1 MTGYRQ
7 NGYAILSLSNS
18 GKVWG
23 SMKKLSMGVK
33 LSYGLGDFYGGAS
46 AAIIGL
52 FFLFFLTNVVGI
64 SPLIAG
70 SIVLFGR
77 AVDAVTDPLMGS
89 ISDHTRSKWG
99 RRVAWFFF
107 GILPVGLSYV
117 LMWVV
122 PPVGRW
128 LQVVYYFFAYAFFSC
143 AFTMVM
149 VPYGA
154 LPQDLTAD
162 ANERTVLV
170 SFRMAFSVLGGLLSA
185 VVPDLMI
192 KHAADLKTG
201 YLIMGLAFA
210 VLFSVIWLVMF
221 LSLRNK
227 VKAETPATTASLK
240 ESVKY
245 CVGNK
250 TFLLL
255 CAIYLLSF
263 IPNDIMSSNFKYFIN
278 DVLFMGDKF
287 ALTMGALMICAVL
300 SLPLYVLACR
310 KLGKRKT
317 FIYGSIFRIAALLLL
332 FLLGPDSTVFRL
344 VAIAVVIGL
353 GTGVAYAIPWSMLPD
368 VTDLDEAYTGFR
380 QEGIYAGMMTF
391 IRKLSSGVAIFLV
404 GLLLQISGYT
414 AGAAEQTSLAKSAIV
429 GILTVVPILFVL
441 LGIFAALRY
450 PIDRENSQL
459 IREVVDQ
466 RRDGSFAGL
475 DEETRQSSLAG
486 LKDIIDVKRKGRA
499 HAE

>member
-1 MTGYRQ
+1 
-7 NGYAILSLSNS
+7 
-18 GKVWG
+18 
-23 SMKKLSMGVK
+23 MKKLSLGVK

-64 SPLIAG
+64 SPVIAG

-122 PPVGRW
+122 PPVDRW
-128 LQVVYYFFAYAFFSC
+128 LQVVHYFFAYAFFSC

-154 LPQDLTAD
+154 LPQDLTTD

-221 LSLRNK
+221 LSLRGK
-227 VKAETPATTASLK
+227 VTAEQPATTASLK

-255 CAIYLLSF
+255 CAIYLLAF

-287 ALTMGALMICAVL
+287 ALAMGALMICAVV

-310 KLGKRKT
+310 KWGKRKT
-317 FIYGSIFRIAALLLL
+317 FIYGSVFRILALLLL

-380 QEGIYAGMMTF
+380 QEGTYAGMMTF

-404 GLLLQISGYT
+404 GLLLQVSGYT
-414 AGAAEQTSLAKSAIV
+414 AGLAEQSSVAKTAIV

-441 LGIFAALRY
+441 LGIFAAVRY
-450 PIDRENSQL
+450 PIDNDNAQM
-459 IREVVDQ
+459 IRDVVDQ
-466 RRDGSFAGL
+466 RRSGAFAAL
-475 DEETRQSSLAG
+475 DEQTRQSKLSQLRV
-486 LKDIIDVKRKGRA
+486 IVDVKRKGRA
-499 HAE
+499 HAKQH

>member
-1 MTGYRQ
+1 
-7 NGYAILSLSNS
+7 
-18 GKVWG
+18 
-23 SMKKLSMGVK
+23 
-33 LSYGLGDFYGGAS
+33 
-46 AAIIGL
+46 
-52 FFLFFLTNVVGI
+52 
-64 SPLIAG
+64 
-70 SIVLFGR
+70 
-77 AVDAVTDPLMGS
+77 
-89 ISDHTRSKWG
+89 
-99 RRVAWFFF
+99 
-107 GILPVGLSYV
+107 
-117 LMWVV
+117 
-122 PPVGRW
+122 
-128 LQVVYYFFAYAFFSC
+128 
-143 AFTMVM
+143 
-149 VPYGA
+149 
-154 LPQDLTAD
+154 
-162 ANERTVLV
+162 
-170 SFRMAFSVLGGLLSA
+170 
-185 VVPDLMI
+185 
-192 KHAADLKTG
+192 
-201 YLIMGLAFA
+201 
-210 VLFSVIWLVMF
+210 
-221 LSLRNK
+221 
-227 VKAETPATTASLK
+227 
-240 ESVKY
+240 
-245 CVGNK
+245 
-250 TFLLL
+250 
-255 CAIYLLSF
+255 
-263 IPNDIMSSNFKYFIN
+263 MSSNFKYFIN

-310 KLGKRKT
+310 KMGKRKT

-441 LGIFAALRY
+441 LGIFAAMRY
-450 PIDRENSQL
+450 PIDRGNAQL